1 VKKVR
6 HLQLNIAIWNK
17 NEEGLSIQVTKTV
30 QRTMIK
36 EGWVAENVVHFSD
49 LEKKLEESLHK
60 RKWKRI
66 FFRELNR
73 VEGK

>member
-1 VKKVR
+1 
-6 HLQLNIAIWNK
+6 
-17 NEEGLSIQVTKTV
+17 VTTTV
-30 QRTMIK
+30 QGTIIK
-36 EGWVAENVVHFSD
+36 EGRLEEEVVHFSD

-60 RKWKRI
+60 RNWKRI